1 VHGTK
6 KRIEKNGSIFFM
18 VMIFSS
24 QSFFVFSVADNSVFP
39 VPVKSDEANPQN
51 QKDGR
56 HYNKV

>member
-1 VHGTK
+1 
-6 KRIEKNGSIFFM
+6 M